1 MDLNF
6 YIRKTAEDSKLM
18 LIGVMSTNVDLSADT
33 KKRFLFTA
41 TKTNSDGLNFRIR
54 QTTDVFVDTWGYSDF
69 EAVTADC
76 MLKQKVWAGYP
87 ANTDTVGGYLCV
99 YRTQNL
105 PGEDGVYR
113 YIVVAAFDN
122 ACDLM
127 NGSKFIAARSSML
140 SIEHESGVAE
150 IEASIDL
157 EYHPVDVYCGET
169 VSQILTG
176 PNWQANGQY
185 YGLNSDLELHLFNKL
200 SEYTK
205 QLVESPDS
213 ADEQLR
219 DYLDEKALLGHS
231 CRDEEYHGYLRFHFG
246 LNSPIF
252 KRAERLLLPL
262 EVDEI
267 NRIDS
272 LYSERHA

>member
-41 TKTNSDGLNFRIR
+41 TKTNSDGLNFCIR

-76 MLKQKVWAGYP
+76 MLKQNVWAGYP
-87 ANTDTVGGYLCV
+87 DNTDTVGGYLC
-99 YRTQNL
+99 
-105 PGEDGVYR
+105 VYR

-127 NGSKFIAARSSML
+127 NNSKFIAARSSML
-140 SIEHESGVAE
+140 SIEHKSGVAE
-150 IEASIDL
+150 IEASLDL
-157 EYHPVDVYCGET
+157 EYHQVDVYCGET

-176 PNWQANGQY
+176 TNWEANGQY

-200 SEYTK
+200 YKYTK

-213 ADEQLR
+213 ADEKLR

-231 CRDEEYHGYLRFHFG
+231 CRDKEYHEYLRFHFV

-262 EVDEI
+262 ELDEI
-267 NRIDS
+267 NRIDN